1 MYIGALTSQSQANI
15 TIETQDLPLPGR
27 SRSTSPAESPT
38 LSLFPPAPPTR
49 DSSPGWKR
57 PLKRSPLHRSATAIG
72 LASPY
77 NSGLKPDYET
87 PQSQKQNEVL
97 SAVHTTLE
105 DLKALETS
113 QRPKNAHNPWRY
125 SQTSTEA
132 SFHSASE
139 TQLMQ
144 IATLPAA
151 DKQGFPK
158 RTTSV
163 RQSPQLKSA
172 QNGTKLPGVA
182 DARAATSRLVRVAS
196 SAVTG
201 YQLGG
206 RPFPDLQPLT
216 LNPPTPRIAQ
226 FKPGKTRYKS
236 PNKRQDPLPLPPL
249 PLVRSNSA
257 EGLKK
262 AAEVSI
268 ARQIS
273 FSQRQRELLVPIVP
287 KAGKQPMVVDV
298 QDRYHATRK
307 SQHLVLEDV

>member
-1 MYIGALTSQSQANI
+1 MYIGALTSQSQTNI
-15 TIETQDLPLPGR
+15 TIESQELPIPGS
-27 SRSTSPAESPT
+27 SRSTFPTESPT
-38 LSLFPPAPPTR
+38 LSLFPPAPPTG
-49 DSSPGWKR
+49 DSSPSWER
-57 PLKRSPLHRSATAIG
+57 PLKQGPFHRSATAIG

-77 NSGLKPDYET
+77 ESGLKPEYET
-87 PQSQKQNEVL
+87 PRSQKQNEVL

-113 QRPKNAHNPWRY
+113 QRRKNAHNPWRN

-132 SFHSASE
+132 SFHSALE
-139 TQLMQ
+139 TQLIQ

-151 DKQGFPK
+151 NQQVFPK

-163 RQSPQLKSA
+163 RQSQQLKSA
-172 QNGTKLPGVA
+172 QDGTKLPGVA
-182 DARAATSRLVRVAS
+182 DAPAATSQFVPVAS
-196 SAVTG
+196 SGVAG
-201 YQLGG
+201 HRLGG
-206 RPFPDLQPLT
+206 RPFPHLQPLT
-216 LNPPTPRIAQ
+216 LNPPTPSIAQ
-226 FKPGKTRYKS
+226 YKPGKTRYKA
-236 PNKRQDPLPLPPL
+236 PNKRKDPLLLPTL

-273 FSQRQRELLVPIVP
+273 FSQRQRDLLVPIGP

-298 QDRYHATRK
+298 QDRDRATRK
-307 SQHLVLEDV
+307 SQHLILEDV